1 MEGVEG
7 ERNEIVAGTGD
18 ETEWIFAENPTGT
31 KNVVGPEIIAPIT
44 RPDAFSSSPAIYA
57 PFIPV
62 SRGKEGRSKFWIRFT
77 SNESKANSIRSE
89 FSRIHDEESY
99 DPFER
104 KIFFHPSKKEFA
116 ISPADG
122 RYVSIFDGRGGRG
135 GKWNACKLFIISE
148 ETRAR

>member
-31 KNVVGPEIIAPIT
+31 KNVVGPAIIAPLPANNAAGRLLFLPSHLCTVYT
-44 RPDAFSSSPAIYA
+44 RLPRERRTLEILDSFYVERI
-57 PFIPV
+57 
-62 SRGKEGRSKFWIRFT
+62 ESKFDTI
-77 SNESKANSIRSE
+77 
-89 FSRIHDEESY
+89 RIHEESY

-116 ISPADG
+116 ISPTDTFQFLTG
-122 RYVSIFDGRGGRG
+122 EEEG
-135 GKWNACKLFIISE
+135 GKSG
-148 ETRAR
+148 TRVNCS

>member
-31 KNVVGPEIIAPIT
+31 KNVVGPEIIAPLPANNAAGRLLFLPSHLCTVYT
-44 RPDAFSSSPAIYA
+44 RLPRERRTLEILDSFYVQRI
-57 PFIPV
+57 
-62 SRGKEGRSKFWIRFT
+62 ESKFDTI
-77 SNESKANSIRSE
+77 
-89 FSRIHDEESY
+89 RIHEESY

-116 ISPADG
+116 ISPTDG

>member
-1 MEGVEG
+1 M
-7 ERNEIVAGTGD
+7 VAGTGD

-31 KNVVGPEIIAPIT
+31 KNVVGPEIIAPL
-44 RPDAFSSSPAIYA
+44 PANNAAGRLLFLPSHFYA

-116 ISPADG
+116 ISPTDG